1 MFAQAVIQQRIK
13 QKPPGSWAFAV
24 SVHITG
30 GRDAATG
37 PSAPA
42 VSSAKAVPPA
52 AARGA
57 VSAAS
62 YLVFPL
68 LSSLGCASSL
78 PCQNQVLHKNALA
91 LLPSLNH
98 LAGFKNRGRD
108 SENESHFGLFSVPFG
123 LSLSTHPSHN
133 IYRLNASRQG

>member
-1 MFAQAVIQQRIK
+1 M
-13 QKPPGSWAFAV
+13 
-24 SVHITG
+24 T
-30 GRDAATG
+30 RDAATG

-57 VSAAS
+57 VSVAS

-68 LSSLGCASSL
+68 LSSLGSASSL
-78 PCQNQVLHKNALA
+78 PCQNQVLHKNVSA

-98 LAGFKNRGRD
+98 LAGFKTRGR
-108 SENESHFGLFSVPFG
+108 EGGIQKINHILAYFLLPFRLSV
-123 LSLSTHPSHN
+123 STHPSHN
-133 IYRLNASRQG
+133 VYR

>member
-1 MFAQAVIQQRIK
+1 M
-13 QKPPGSWAFAV
+13 GTAV
-24 SVHITG
+24 SVHITVT
-30 GRDAATG
+30 RDAATG

-68 LSSLGCASSL
+68 LSSLGSASSL
-78 PCQNQVLHKNALA
+78 ACQNQVLHKNVSA

-98 LAGFKNRGRD
+98 LAGFKNRGREGGRD
-108 SENESHFGLFSVPFG
+108 SENESHFGLFSLPFR
-123 LSLSTHPSHN
+123 LSVSTHPSHN
-133 IYRLNASRQG
+133 VYR